1 MDYKDNIDN
10 SGQNKIEY
18 RKVQAIHGNS
28 TFVLVLPKDFVSVL
42 NIAKGDYVRCS
53 ISDNKMMVEKI
64 TD

>member
-1 MDYKDNIDN
+1 MYCNDNIDN
-10 SGQNKIEY
+10 SNQNKIEY

-64 TD
+64 AN